1 MLLNQL
7 KCVDLEVGNP
17 WDYDVNHFHTSF
29 FFWCISVDLSNPIM
43 LTEDHRMT
51 GSSYLYPICAV
62 DAIICIPQRNPVNF
76 V

>member
-29 FFWCISVDLSNPIM
+29 FFLYFCEFIESNHVDRRS
-43 LTEDHRMT
+43 
-51 GSSYLYPICAV
+51 
-62 DAIICIPQRNPVNF
+62 
-76 V
+76 